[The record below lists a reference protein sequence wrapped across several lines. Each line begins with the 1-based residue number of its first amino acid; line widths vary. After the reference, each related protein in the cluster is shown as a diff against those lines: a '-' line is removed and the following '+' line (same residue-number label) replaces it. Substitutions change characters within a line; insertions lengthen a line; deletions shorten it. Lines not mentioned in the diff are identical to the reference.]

1 MSATAKAEDKK
12 RILLGRVGVDSGTLL
27 VIDPSYVNG
36 PVEFDPYRGER
47 LPPDLSVIFQSGL
60 GDGLYDVYGEEAEI
74 VIGGSS
80 WGRRLLKVEIE
91 LIPDAFFDGENA
103 HAQFLGVE
111 RKGEPR

>member
-1 MSATAKAEDKK
+1 M
-12 RILLGRVGVDSGTLL
+12 
-27 VIDPSYVNG
+27 
-36 PVEFDPYRGER
+36 
-47 LPPDLSVIFQSGL
+47 
-60 GDGLYDVYGEEAEI
+60 YGEEAEI